1 LLTRRLGSTGPTVSA
16 LGLGR
21 MGMSGLYRRRDG
33 AQSTAAMHAGL
44 DAGVT
49 LRDTGDYQGMG
60 HNALLVARALR
71 GRERR
76 SPGAVAGERYPSAQM
91 ALLDSERS

>member
-1 LLTRRLGSTGPTVSA
+1 MLTRRLGSTCPTVSA

-21 MGMSGLYRRRDG
+21 MGMSGLYGRSDE
-33 AQSTAAMHAGL
+33 AENTAAMHAGL

-49 LRDTGDYQGMG
+49 LRDTGDCHGVG
-60 HNALLVARALR
+60 HNELLVARSLR
-71 GRERR
+71 EGR

-91 ALLDSERS
+91 ALLDRERS